1 MSSTPNVTPTPMPV
15 FSPLERPCDVGASV
29 AEEELPVLKVPV
41 LEVPVLELPV
51 LELPV
56 LELPVLELAVEEEFW
71 LVIVDDG
78 REMEVELESEV
89 LGCVV
94 VIVEWEVGSADVKC
108 DDAVVEAGDKF
119 GADPVPV
126 M

>member
-51 LELPV
+51 LEL
-56 LELPVLELAVEEEFW
+56 AVEEEFW
-71 LVIVDDG
+71 LVIVHDG